1 MERMP
6 LDAPTLIDFLRLRA
20 EQVQEQ
26 RRRRAPTAAVKR
38 GFPRQAAREPV
49 RYPVLVAAD
58 KLYFRVSTGDP
69 EVDTAAVE
77 ATFRRAFTGVWGRI
91 PGPDRRC
98 LVDYWRS
105 DPTRLSRDPL
115 RPTAHPRPCIRVV
128 DAGPWSPSAD
138 LCGDLGAKLTFPFDL
153 VAEHSHQLPLA
164 IARALAIAH
173 RYASRQHWAL
183 IEERLEK
190 PMARWERRRGRKADA
205 DREAALDRLERAYL
219 RGYQA
224 EIAAILLGWGLDQ
237 AAG

>member
-6 LDAPTLIDFLRLRA
+6 LDAPTLFDFLCRRA

-26 RRRRAPTAAVKR
+26 RRRRAPTAAAKR
-38 GFPRQAAREPV
+38 GCPRQAAREPV

-58 KLYFRVSTGDP
+58 QLFFRVSTGDR

-77 ATFRRAFTGVWGRI
+77 ATFRRAFSVVWRRI
-91 PGPDRRC
+91 PGSDRRC

-115 RPTAHPRPCIRVV
+115 RPTAHPRPCIRVL

-138 LCGDLGAKLTFPFDL
+138 LCGDLGAKLTFPLDL
-153 VAEHSHQLPLA
+153 VAEHPDQLPRSV
-164 IARALAIAH
+164 ARALAIAH
-173 RYASRQHWAL
+173 RYASRRHWAL
-183 IEERLEK
+183 IEERLET
-190 PMARWERRRGRKADA
+190 PMARWERRRGPKTDA
-205 DREAALDRLERAYL
+205 DREAELDRLEWAYL
-219 RGYQA
+219 RAYQA
-224 EIAAILLGWGLDQ
+224 ETAAILRGWGLDQ